1 MIRISLVALTFLVV
15 CPVVAD
21 NNFRGESEYRLLI
34 THLMDTCEVVR
45 ANPAI
50 FPYRTFTFGPLG
62 LEVRKAS
69 NATEANEL
77 RNLHLGA
84 TAHAY
89 RLQAERITDYFFCG
103 PLCSPS
109 RKAHLI
115 RQPERFRTLA
125 QRFTEIDGLQ
135 LLSVWAPKDEVRV
148 NDLFVLSGTA
158 KEAIPSAEMGFV
170 PSGVWKKWPSLTAYL
185 DSIAVTEAQI
195 DTLTAEMRDIGLSAL
210 RREKEG
216 IRLVGVGVGDNESGV
231 LLLKAGANRPKLS
244 QPLADLKQLSILDR
258 VADDLYYYET
268 N

>member
-1 MIRISLVALTFLVV
+1 MMRTSLVALTFLVAG
-15 CPVVAD
+15 PVIAD
-21 NNFRGESEYRLLI
+21 HRFRGEEEYRLLI
-34 THLMDTCEVVR
+34 PHLMDACEVVR

-84 TAHAY
+84 TAHACK
-89 RLQAERITDYFFCG
+89 LQAERITDYFFCG
-103 PLCSPS
+103 PLCAPS

-115 RQPERFRTLA
+115 RQPERLRTLA
-125 QRFTEIDGLQ
+125 QSFREINGLQ
-135 LLSVWAPKDEVRV
+135 LLSIWAPKDESRV

-170 PSGVWKKWPSLTAYL
+170 PSGVWKTWPSRAAYL
-185 DSIAVTEAQI
+185 DSIAVTETQI
-195 DTLTAEMRDIGLSAL
+195 DELTAQMRDIGLSAL
-210 RREKEG
+210 RREPEG

-231 LLLKAGANRPKLS
+231 LLLNAGASRPKLS
-244 QPLADLKQLSILDR
+244 QPLTDFKQLSILDR

>member
-1 MIRISLVALTFLVV
+1 MIRTSLVALTCLVV

-21 NNFRGESEYRLLI
+21 SNFRGESEFRLLI
-34 THLMDTCEVVR
+34 PHLMDSCEVVR

-62 LEVRKAS
+62 LEVRKANS
-69 NATEANEL
+69 AAEANDL
-77 RNLHLGA
+77 RNLYLGA
-84 TAHAY
+84 TAHAC
-89 RLQAERITDYFFCG
+89 RLQAERITDHFFCG
-103 PLCSPS
+103 PLCPPS

-115 RQPERFRTLA
+115 RQPERLRTLA
-125 QRFTEIDGLQ
+125 QSFRQINGLQ
-135 LLSVWAPKDEVRV
+135 LLSVWAPTDEVRV
-148 NDLFVLSGTA
+148 NDLFLLSGTA

-170 PSGVWKKWPSLTAYL
+170 PSGVWKKWPSLAAYL
-185 DSIAVTEAQI
+185 DSIAVTEVQI
-195 DTLTAEMRDIGLSAL
+195 EALTAQMRDSGLSAL

-231 LLLKAGANRPKLS
+231 LLLNAGADRPKLS
-244 QPLADLKQLSILDR
+244 QPLADLKQLAILDK